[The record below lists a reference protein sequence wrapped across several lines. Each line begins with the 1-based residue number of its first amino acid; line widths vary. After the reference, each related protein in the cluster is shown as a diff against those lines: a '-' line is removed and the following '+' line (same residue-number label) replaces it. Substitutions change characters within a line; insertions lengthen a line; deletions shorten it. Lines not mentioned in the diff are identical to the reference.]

1 VQHNSLCIQL
11 LQQNSYPTKEWHLE
25 NMKKTV
31 VKYVTGLLDN
41 ATLDQ
46 KRHHKKYSSNLA
58 WVHRSIASDI
68 KHGVKEAEVLDFLE
82 KIRNNNEFAYIRNK
96 EGSLDR
102 LDLVKI
108 HLCTPMPY

>member
-1 VQHNSLCIQL
+1 M
-11 LQQNSYPTKEWHLE
+11 LQQNSYPLKEWHLE

-31 VKYVTGLLDN
+31 VKHVTGLLDN
-41 ATLDQ
+41 ATLHQ
-46 KRHHKKYSSNLA
+46 RRNYKKYSGNLA

-68 KHGVKEAEVLDFLE
+68 KHGVKEAEVLEFLE
-82 KIRNNNEFAYIRNK
+82 KIRSSNEFAYIRNK